1 MGMPAASGA
10 ISKVW
15 LEDGKICC
23 STINDAPAVGICGSG
38 LIDALA
44 VFLETELLDETG
56 LIADE
61 DEVEEVYA
69 NYLGEDEDG
78 TCVYLTDTVKVTQA
92 DVRKLQLAKA
102 SIAAGIRIL
111 LSERNISVTDVEQVI
126 LAGGFGSFLNKKSA
140 AAIGLI
146 PEELEPVTI
155 SVGNAAGEGAVSAA
169 VSEAARQE
177 LDRLQQEMR
186 YVELSTHKKFS
197 DAYMEEMFFE

>member
-1 MGMPAASGA
+1 M
-10 ISKVW
+10 
-15 LEDGKICC
+15 
-23 STINDAPAVGICGSG
+23 
-38 LIDALA
+38 
-44 VFLETELLDETG
+44 DETG

>member
-1 MGMPAASGA
+1 M
-10 ISKVW
+10 
-15 LEDGKICC
+15 
-23 STINDAPAVGICGSG
+23 
-38 LIDALA
+38 
-44 VFLETELLDETG
+44 
-56 LIADE
+56 
-61 DEVEEVYA
+61 
-69 NYLGEDEDG
+69 
-78 TCVYLTDTVKVTQA
+78 
-92 DVRKLQLAKA
+92 
-102 SIAAGIRIL
+102 
-111 LSERNISVTDVEQVI
+111 TDVEQVI

-177 LDRLQQEMR
+177 LGRLQQEMR

>member
-1 MGMPAASGA
+1 M
-10 ISKVW
+10 
-15 LEDGKICC
+15 
-23 STINDAPAVGICGSG
+23 
-38 LIDALA
+38 
-44 VFLETELLDETG
+44 
-56 LIADE
+56 
-61 DEVEEVYA
+61 EEAYA
-69 NYLGEDEDG
+69 GYLGEDEDG

-155 SVGNAAGEGAVSAA
+155 SVGNAAGEGAVSAGS
-169 VSEAARQE
+169 VRGSQTGTGPSAAG
-177 LDRLQQEMR
+177 
-186 YVELSTHKKFS
+186 
-197 DAYMEEMFFE
+197 DALCGTVYTQKVQRCLYGRNVFRIKN